1 MEFDPSNDFSI
12 PQNILNDID
21 EDAIW
26 KIPGLT
32 PLDPTWNSTQEM
44 TSAPP
49 KTFKLTKINMQFEK
63 LWGLT
68 PPIWPYI
75 TFDYRNDFSSLEN
88 MVT

>member
-49 KTFKLTKINMQFEK
+49 QN
-63 LWGLT
+63 
-68 PPIWPYI
+68 
-75 TFDYRNDFSSLEN
+75 
-88 MVT
+88 V